1 MPGKRLHSEVLP
13 SDEPGDSSGKLVSFK
28 RSDVPAYL
36 HESEFYLAL
45 EEDDDQEVL
54 VPKECLKN
62 DDTVSSVED
71 LRSLLLTL
79 RFWVADEITESIL
92 DFVFNHPFETYEEVI
107 AEFYTDIPELGHL
120 KTIITAKKPFRKA
133 INSDVLQYVQ
143 YMREKMKCEWPED
156 VCKHLAEKD
165 QLSILD
171 YAIKSGCVV
180 SKEAAAV
187 AAMYDHL
194 DCLKLLHEHNCPWDE
209 STTDAA
215 ASYDQLECLQY
226 AHENGCPWRDATEMV
241 NDNNGINNICTLAA
255 ASGHLACL
263 QYAFC
268 NGVPLQFGIVATAIA
283 ARREGALACV
293 KFLHQQ
299 SIPLNHELLCEA
311 AVWTNNFEMLQYLHE
326 NGCPWS
332 VQCYLHSIDHCGEE
346 VLNYL
351 RINGCP
357 WDASVCEYAAKEEDF
372 HTVLYLLRHGC
383 PPSDNIW
390 RFTGD
395 VFQQILQTFEEAGHT
410 PDATPLAMTH
420 VIQNGDLNVVKLM
433 REKGFE
439 WTEGVCAHAALSGS
453 LELLQ
458 YVHDNGALGLFVACH
473 VLMDNWSLENPVYTA
488 ELLECF
494 KYAHQHSQCTL
505 YKDYTFYAARD
516 GQLEL
521 LSYLHEQ
528 GCKWDAKA
536 AVAAAKNGHVECLE
550 YLLSQGCAHSK
561 DICIAATKRKQVKCL
576 EVAKKYGCV

>member
-1 MPGKRLHSEVLP
+1 MPGKRLRSELLP

-45 EEDDDQEVL
+45 EEDDDQQVL

-92 DFVFNHPFETYEEVI
+92 DFVFTHPFEAYEDVI
-107 AEFYTDIPELGHL
+107 AEFYTDMPELGHL
-120 KTIITAKKPFRKA
+120 KDIITAKKPFRKA

-143 YMREKMKCEWPED
+143 YMHEKLKCEWPDD

-165 QLSILD
+165 QLSMLD
-171 YAIKSGCVV
+171 YAIESGCAVN
-180 SKEAAAV
+180 KEAAAV
-187 AAMYDHL
+187 AAKYGHL

-215 ASYDQLECLQY
+215 ASYDELECLQY
-226 AHENGCPWRDATEMV
+226 AHENGCPWRDTPEV
-241 NDNNGINNICTLAA
+241 DEEDRDWNNICTTAA
-255 ASGHLACL
+255 ARGHLECL
-263 QYAFC
+263 KYAY
-268 NGVPLQFGIVATAIA
+268 NHGVPLQQGILSSVIA
-283 ARREGALACV
+283 SRRDGALACV
-293 KFLHQQ
+293 QFLHEQGL
-299 SIPLNHELLCEA
+299 PLNQELLCQE
-311 AVWTNNFEMLQYLHE
+311 AVWTNNLEMLRFLHE
-326 NGCPWS
+326 HGAPWS
-332 VQCYLHSIDHCGEE
+332 IDCYLHSVNRCEKE
-346 VLNYL
+346 VLDYL

-357 WDASVCEYAAKEEDF
+357 WDASVCEHAANEEDF

-395 VFQQILQTFEEAGHT
+395 LFQQILQAFEEAGH
-410 PDATPLAMTH
+410 PPAATPLAMTYIVRH
-420 VIQNGDLNVVKLM
+420 GDLNIVKLM

-439 WTEGVCAHAALSGS
+439 WAEDVCARAALCGS

-458 YVHDNGALGLFVACH
+458 YVHQNSAFELLIAFDTLTSIW
-473 VLMDNWSLENPVYTA
+473 MYDNPVYTA
-488 ELLECF
+488 GWLECF
-494 KYAHQHSQCTL
+494 KYAHQHSKCKL
-505 YKDYTFYAARD
+505 YKEYTFCAARD

-521 LSYLHEQ
+521 LTYLHEQ

-561 DICIAATKRKQVKCL
+561 DICIAATKRKQAKCL